1 MRINLRTK
9 LIMLFALIILSLAV
23 PISFITNTIMV
34 TTLKRERAA
43 RIQSEAMRLDAIVKN
58 QFDIALTKARIMSR
72 NPEMSR
78 LLSRHDIGTLKELLK
93 GYLDALDMD
102 ILAVVDKD
110 SMMTG
115 VSKSNVPLEENPYFK
130 IFKDALSGKSTV
142 DIVRRKTGYTIRAVV
157 PIRHQQEILGSV
169 LIAYQLGDKFANEV
183 KRLTK
188 LDIALLEES
197 EVIYSTLKSFKHLD
211 TSIVIRIKQ
220 QPELK
225 PYVFGAQIDATPYD
239 LIIRPLYFEG
249 KDIRFS
255 SIAIL
260 FSKQELLQMT
270 QKMKHSIR
278 LTTGTLSIMI
288 LFLSLIFARTL
299 SKPITELARVSET
312 IAEGDLTM
320 RARITSRDEIGALAQ
335 TFNTMAQSLEDRM
348 KEIHAYQAQ
357 LKSVFKSYV
366 SEPVAEEVIKD
377 PFTLSLGGKK
387 CEVTILF
394 SDIRGFTTLS
404 EKLPPDEVVSQ
415 LNTYFSAMIDIIYQQ
430 EGTLDKF
437 MGDAILCY
445 WGAPAEVSDH
455 AQRATR
461 CAFQMHEKL
470 KELNEAWKKQGKD
483 TFQIGIGINT
493 GIVVAGNVGD
503 TRKMEYTVMGD
514 PVNLAQRLES
524 LTKEFKS
531 KILISHNTYEKV
543 KKHITVKNLGEIEV
557 KGKQEKVVVYEA
569 TELLS

>member
-9 LIMLFALIILSLAV
+9 LILLFTVIILSLAI

-34 TTLKRERAA
+34 TTLKRERDA
-43 RIQSEAMRLDAIVKN
+43 RIQSEARRLDAIVKN
-58 QFDIALTKARIMSR
+58 QFDIALIKARIMSQ
-72 NPEMSR
+72 NPELSR
-78 LLSRHDIGTLKELLK
+78 ILSRHDTDKLKELLK
-93 GYLDALDMD
+93 GYLDALDVD
-102 ILAVVDKD
+102 ILAVVAQD

-130 IFKDALSGKSTV
+130 IFKDARSGKSTV

-157 PIRHQQEILGSV
+157 PIRHQKEILGSV
-169 LIAYQLGDKFANEV
+169 LIAYQLGDKFANDI

-188 LDIALLEES
+188 LDVALLEES

-211 TSIVIRIKQ
+211 TSIVVHIKQ

-225 PYVFGAQIDATPYD
+225 PYVFGAKIDTTSYD

-260 FSKQELLQMT
+260 FSKAELLQMT
-270 QKMKHSIR
+270 QKMQRSIR
-278 LTTGTLSIMI
+278 LTTGILSIVI
-288 LFLSLIFARTL
+288 LFISLIFARTL
-299 SKPITELARVSET
+299 SKPITELAHVSET
-312 IAEGDLTM
+312 IAQGDLSM

-445 WGAPAEVSDH
+445 WGAPAEIPDH
-455 AQRATR
+455 AQRALR
-461 CAFQMHEKL
+461 CGFQMQEKL

-543 KKHITVKNLGEIEV
+543 KEHITIKNLGEIEV
-557 KGKQEKVVVYEA
+557 KGKTEKITVYEA
-569 TELLS
+569 IAWK